1 MTDGERAE
9 RMVDFSLEEV
19 NITFDL
25 GAIPPSEEDIEQV
38 QAWLDSD
45 ETEMVIGE

>member
-1 MTDGERAE
+1 MTDEERAE
-9 RMVDFSLEEV
+9 RMVDFSLEEAM
-19 NITFDL
+19 ITFDF
-25 GAIPPSEEDIEQV
+25 GPIPPSEEDIELV